1 MKPISLNFIVLL
13 SSLSLFLS
21 HEMHGQKGTVRIHK
35 NSQIDTLIKLKKE
48 VNLSELN
55 YKIQIFSGVR
65 SGAEKAQKEFN
76 QSFSEWH
83 SEKQFE
89 TPNYKIWVGNFKTRL
104 EADRALVKIK
114 RKFSNAFYFKPKTD
128 STNPKK

>member
-55 YKIQIFSGVR
+55 YKIQIFRGISRKPTSLHPGLGSSLKLLSYVTVR
-65 SGAEKAQKEFN
+65 SIIGSPQSGA
-76 QSFSEWH
+76 
-83 SEKQFE
+83 
-89 TPNYKIWVGNFKTRL
+89 KIVI
-104 EADRALVKIK
+104 D
-114 RKFSNAFYFKPKTD
+114 
-128 STNPKK
+128 

>member
-55 YKIQIFSGVR
+55 YKI
-65 SGAEKAQKEFN
+65 
-76 QSFSEWH
+76 
-83 SEKQFE
+83 
-89 TPNYKIWVGNFKTRL
+89 WVGNFKTRL

-128 STNPKK
+128 STNPKQ

>member
-89 TPNYKIWVGNFKTRL
+89 TPNYKVRIGEFKDINIASQKL
-104 EADRALVKIK
+104 EGFRRKYPASFIIK
-114 RKFSNAFYFKPKTD
+114 LSEL
-128 STNPKK
+128 

>member
-65 SGAEKAQKEFN
+65 SGAEKAQKELINLFLN
-76 QSFSEWH
+76 GILRNNLKH
-83 SEKQFE
+83 LIIK
-89 TPNYKIWVGNFKTRL
+89 YGL
-104 EADRALVKIK
+104 EILKHALKL
-114 RKFSNAFYFKPKTD
+114 TEHW
-128 STNPKK
+128 